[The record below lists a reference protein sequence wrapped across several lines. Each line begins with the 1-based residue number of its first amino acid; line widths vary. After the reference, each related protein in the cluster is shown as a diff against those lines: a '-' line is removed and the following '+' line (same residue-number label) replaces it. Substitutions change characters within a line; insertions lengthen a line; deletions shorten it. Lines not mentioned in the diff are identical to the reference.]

1 MNVTDTKN
9 QTFISVFTPSQTSP
23 EDLEAIFVQRQE
35 LLQDAIERIK
45 ESALTGN
52 KHHQLFVGPRGS
64 GKTHL
69 VTLLV
74 HRLEQDKELAQKLKI
89 AWLNEDETSTN
100 MLDLLL
106 RIYTALIKRY
116 PEHYKAEDIET
127 VYNKSPEQAQKVI
140 EKLLIDSLRKNQEI
154 LLIILENLDGIF
166 EAIGDKGQTQLR
178 AFLQENPYFT
188 LFATAQ
194 KLVGDFT
201 SRKEPFFGFFQTT
214 HLKPLTQPEATE
226 LLSQIS
232 IVQKKPNVAEFL
244 KTKKGR
250 SRIAALHHLS
260 GGNHRMYIVLSQF
273 ITRDSIDALVPPFVK
288 MVDELTP
295 YYQERLRW
303 LPPQQRKIIELLSSS
318 KTTVSVKEIARRLF
332 ATPQTISSQLKDL
345 RDKGYV
351 NSHQSGRESLYEMSE
366 PLMRLCLEVKEN
378 QSNKPLEVLVDFI
391 RAWYDSEDLD
401 RRLKDKSISELSKP
415 YLLAAIEKNS
425 FLGSLLNEKFKDEL
439 RTKKI
444 LTEKEIKDL
453 IKEISSYTEVINLK
467 DTPVGQVI
475 WALGRRGITYG
486 LLGETKKAIAD
497 FTAVINLKDSPTEEV
512 ILALYNCGVTYGFL
526 GETKKEIASYTEVLK
541 FKDASAEQVARALFN
556 RGIAQGQH
564 GEVQKEIS
572 DYTEVINLKNAPVEQ
587 VEWALINRGVSHYEL
602 DETEKAIADN
612 TEVLKLKDA
621 SAEQVASALN
631 NRGVIY
637 YELGKTEQAI
647 ADYTKLI
654 NLKDVAFE
662 QVSQA
667 NFNLCEL
674 YINQG
679 QWNKATNALKQGLE
693 TSIAKTPAIEHS
705 IEDILKEIFAT
716 TSGTM
721 LRQQKVNEII
731 QLYVQYKS
739 ALPFL
744 AKSLIEL
751 VGVLYKMEK
760 IPSPENL
767 DSWLTAWQEAT
778 KNITELSVAMRI
790 LKVGITFLKTGGKDE
805 TTLFELTETERN
817 ILRQALGLEKESNLN
832 I

>member
-1 MNVTDTKN
+1 MSLTDTKN
-9 QTFISVFTPSQTSP
+9 SAFISVFTPSQTSP

-74 HRLEQDKELAQKLKI
+74 HRLEQDKLLAQKLKI

-127 VYNKSPEQAQKVI
+127 VYNKSPEQAQKAI
-140 EKLLIDSLRKNQEI
+140 EKLLVDSLQKNQET

-166 EAIGDKGQTQLR
+166 EAIGDKGQKQLR
-178 AFLQENPYFT
+178 AFIQENPYFT

-232 IVQKKPNVAEFL
+232 IVQKRPDVAEFL

-273 ITRDSIDALVPPFVK
+273 ITRDSIDVLVSPFVK

-351 NSHQSGRESLYEMSE
+351 TSHQSGRESLYEMSE

-391 RAWYDSEDLD
+391 RAWYDSGELD
-401 RRLKDKSISELSKP
+401 KRLKDKKTSDLAKP
-415 YLLAAIEKNS
+415 YLIAALEKNS
-425 FLGSLLNEKFKDEL
+425 FAGGLIDDKQQALPKTS
-439 RTKKI
+439 KK
-444 LTEKEIKDL
+444 LTQQEIKDL
-453 IKEISSYTEVINLK
+453 KKEIADHTAVINLKEAPVEQVAKALLIRGITYEKLGEIQKAIADYTEVINLK
-467 DTPVGQVI
+467 DAPVKPVAG
-475 WALGRRGITYG
+475 ALISRGYAYVEF
-486 LLGETKKAIAD
+486 GEIQKAITD
-497 FTAVINLKDSPTEEV
+497 GTEVINLKDAPVEDV
-512 ILALYNCGVTYGFL
+512 VMALIVRGYAYEHL
-526 GETKKEIASYTEVLK
+526 SEIQKA
-541 FKDASAEQVARALFN
+541 
-556 RGIAQGQH
+556 IA
-564 GEVQKEIS
+564 
-572 DYTEVINLKNAPVEQ
+572 DYTEVINLKDAPVKQVALVLLIRGVTYHQLGETQKEIADYRAMVNLKDAPVEQ
-587 VEWALINRGVSHYEL
+587 V
-602 DETEKAIADN
+602 AI
-612 TEVLKLKDA
+612 TLFIL
-621 SAEQVASALN
+621 S
-631 NRGVIY
+631 
-637 YELGKTEQAI
+637 
-647 ADYTKLI
+647 
-654 NLKDVAFE
+654 
-662 QVSQA
+662 
-667 NFNLCEL
+667 EL

-679 QWNKATNALKQGLE
+679 QWTNAIEELKKGLE
-693 TSIAKTPAIEHS
+693 VSVAQTPAIEIS
-705 IEDILKEIFAT
+705 VKDILEEIRIS
-716 TSGTM
+716 TSEPNI
-721 LRQQKVNEII
+721 RQQRVGEI
-731 QLYVQYKS
+731 VQIYKQYQA
-739 ALPFL
+739 ALPSL
-744 AKSLIEL
+744 GKSLVAH
-751 VGVLYKMEK
+751 VGDLYKPDK
-760 IPSPENL
+760 LPSQENL
-767 DSWLTAWQEAT
+767 DSWLTAWQEAS
-778 KNITELSVAMRI
+778 KDIPELSVAIRI
-790 LKVGITFLKTGGKDE
+790 LRVGIAFLKTGGKDE
-805 TTLFELTETERN
+805 TILFELTETERS
-817 ILRQALGLEKESNLN
+817 ILRQALDLEKES
-832 I
+832 